1 MTLYLSLLERME
13 GHQYSNYFS
22 ACCPFH
28 TDTIPSLLIFENGFN
43 CLGCGK
49 RGSLSFLDR
58 IIGSH
63 FVPQI
68 TQRQLSNVLPRWK
81 KWGDSLEEIAESSH
95 KLLKKFTQFQTYFRK
110 RKIEE
115 FIERGNF
122 GYRDGWAVLP
132 VMDIQRHIVDIV
144 VRNTK
149 SESSSRYFLLGNGLS
164 EHSSLYS
171 PDWNRVQKEDV
182 IYVVFGMLDVW
193 SLEALEL
200 PCVTGIT
207 GKSINPELLQAL
219 GKRMIIIPDEDEERD
234 AHKIANRLGWKVKVK
249 ALQYPDGCKD
259 VDDVRVQYGNEI
271 LRELIGV

>member
-149 SESSSRYFLLGNGLS
+149 HEGGTRYFILGNDVS
-164 EHSSLYS
+164 RHSHLYS
-171 PDWNRVQKEDV
+171 PDWDRVKKEV
-182 IYVVFGMLDVW
+182 LVYVVFGMIDTW
-193 SLEALEL
+193 SLEALGL
-200 PCVTGIT
+200 ACVTGIT
-207 GKSINPELLQAL
+207 GKSINPELLQKL
-219 GKRMIIIPDEDEERD
+219 GKRLIIIPDAGEERE
-234 AHKIANRLGWKVKVK
+234 AHFLANKLGWKARVKE
-249 ALQYPDGCKD
+249 LQYPENCKD
-259 VDDVRVQYGNEI
+259 VDEVRVQYGNEV
-271 LRELIGV
+271 LANLIGV